1 MQPRV
6 IQGHILDEEQ
16 QWHISCESPWLKTET
31 VWTHCFMYCTSVS
44 CIGQTVQCI
53 INAQPCEYLW
63 CVTLLFVSFGG
74 VKASRYLTLRWE
86 MLASYQVE
94 VKRRKSCLLNY
105 WKHGGDISRTKRVPA
120 EKCHP
125 DPLPSRGCLSANRPT
140 MHLDAHTDKHRLLN
154 TEIFIPTAC
163 RRWKLCH

>member
-16 QWHISCESPWLKTET
+16 QWHSFPVKAHDSRQRQCG
-31 VWTHCFMYCTSVS
+31 HTSVS

-125 DPLPSRGCLSANRPT
+125 DPLPSRGCLSANLPT